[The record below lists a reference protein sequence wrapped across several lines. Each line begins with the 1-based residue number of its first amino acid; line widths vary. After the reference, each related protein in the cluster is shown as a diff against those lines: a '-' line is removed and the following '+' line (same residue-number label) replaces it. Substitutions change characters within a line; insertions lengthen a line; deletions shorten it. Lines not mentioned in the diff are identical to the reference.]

1 MFVCF
6 NMRLHET
13 GQEKFKEICLTLFKT
28 LFKTLDNKLLKRNV
42 SQQHIRIYI
51 YADLPFKAKV
61 IFYLCIIFMVYLLW
75 N

>member
-1 MFVCF
+1 MSVCF

-13 GQEKFKEICLTLFKT
+13 GQEKFKEICLT

-51 YADLPFKAKV
+51 YADFG
-61 IFYLCIIFMVYLLW
+61 IQG
-75 N
+75 